1 MDFEFDLENRIVDP
15 EDIPED
21 ADIENPLRPR
31 TLSEYIGQEKAKEN
45 LSVFI
50 EAAKLRHE
58 SLDHVLLYGPPGLGK
73 TTLAGIIANELNVNI
88 RITSGPA
95 IEKPGDLAALLTN
108 LNSGDVLCCL
118 LYTSDAADE

>member
-50 EAAKLRHE
+50 EAAKLRH
-58 SLDHVLLYGPPGLGK
+58 
-73 TTLAGIIANELNVNI
+73 
-88 RITSGPA
+88 
-95 IEKPGDLAALLTN
+95 
-108 LNSGDVLCCL
+108 
-118 LYTSDAADE
+118 

>member
-58 SLDHVLLYGPPGLGK
+58 SLDTCCYTVR
-73 TTLAGIIANELNVNI
+73 LAWENYAG
-88 RITSGPA
+88 R
-95 IEKPGDLAALLTN
+95 DHRQ
-108 LNSGDVLCCL
+108 
-118 LYTSDAADE
+118 